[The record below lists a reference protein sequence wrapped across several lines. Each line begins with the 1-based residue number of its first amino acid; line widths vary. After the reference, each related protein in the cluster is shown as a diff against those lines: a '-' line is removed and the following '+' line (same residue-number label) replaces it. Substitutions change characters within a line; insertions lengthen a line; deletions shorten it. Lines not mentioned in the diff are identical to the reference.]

1 MSERY
6 KYSTKTTQRK
16 LDNYSVKNSLKIV
29 WKMIV
34 LMNITYWG
42 KEREKE
48 IIVRYLTKDPKLSAA
63 QEQMK
68 IVNLLTNTDRELFE
82 EALGL
87 WHEK

>member
-1 MSERY
+1 MKDDRSDEY
-6 KYSTKTTQRK
+6 NLLRK
-16 LDNYSVKNSLKIV
+16 
-29 WKMIV
+29 
-34 LMNITYWG
+34 G
-42 KEREKE
+42 EKE

>member
-1 MSERY
+1 MKDDCSDEY
-6 KYSTKTTQRK
+6 NLLRK
-16 LDNYSVKNSLKIV
+16 
-29 WKMIV
+29 
-34 LMNITYWG
+34 G
-42 KEREKE
+42 EKE

-68 IVNLLTNTDRELFE
+68 IENLLTNTDRELFE

>member
-1 MSERY
+1 
-6 KYSTKTTQRK
+6 
-16 LDNYSVKNSLKIV
+16 
-29 WKMIV
+29 MIV

>member
-6 KYSTKTTQRK
+6 RYSTKTTQRK
-16 LDNYSVKNSLKIV
+16 LDNYSIKNSLKIV
-29 WKMIV
+29 WKMII
-34 LMNITYWG
+34 LMDVTYW
-42 KEREKE
+42 ERE
-48 IIVRYLTKDPKLSAA
+48 IIVRYLTKDSKLSAA
-63 QEQMK
+63 QELVK

>member
-1 MSERY
+1 MKDDCSD
-6 KYSTKTTQRK
+6 KYNLLRK
-16 LDNYSVKNSLKIV
+16 
-29 WKMIV
+29 
-34 LMNITYWG
+34 G
-42 KEREKE
+42 EKE

-68 IVNLLTNTDRELFE
+68 IVNLLTNIDRELFE

>member
-6 KYSTKTTQRK
+6 RYSTKTTQRK
-16 LDNYSVKNSLKIV
+16 LDNYSIKNSLKIV
-29 WKMIV
+29 WKMIILTDV
-34 LMNITYWG
+34 TYW
-42 KEREKE
+42 ERE
-48 IIVRYLTKDPKLSAA
+48 IIVRYLTKDSKLPAV
-63 QEQMK
+63 QELVR

>member
-6 KYSTKTTQRK
+6 RYSTKTTQRK
-16 LDNYSVKNSLKIV
+16 LDNYSVKYNLLRK
-29 WKMIV
+29 
-34 LMNITYWG
+34 G
-42 KEREKE
+42 EKE

>member
-1 MSERY
+1 M
-6 KYSTKTTQRK
+6 KDDYSDEYNLLRK
-16 LDNYSVKNSLKIV
+16 
-29 WKMIV
+29 
-34 LMNITYWG
+34 G
-42 KEREKE
+42 EKE

>member
-1 MSERY
+1 
-6 KYSTKTTQRK
+6 
-16 LDNYSVKNSLKIV
+16 
-29 WKMIV
+29 MIILTDV
-34 LMNITYWG
+34 TYW
-42 KEREKE
+42 ERE

-68 IVNLLTNTDRELFE
+68 IVNLLINTDRELFE

>member
-1 MSERY
+1 M
-6 KYSTKTTQRK
+6 
-16 LDNYSVKNSLKIV
+16 
-29 WKMIV
+29 
-34 LMNITYWG
+34 
-42 KEREKE
+42 
-48 IIVRYLTKDPKLSAA
+48 PKLSAA

>member
-6 KYSTKTTQRK
+6 RYSTKTTQRK
-16 LDNYSVKNSLKIV
+16 LDNYSIKNSLKIV
-29 WKMIV
+29 WKMIILADV
-34 LMNITYWG
+34 TYW
-42 KEREKE
+42 ERE
-48 IIVRYLTKDPKLSAA
+48 IIVRYLTKDSKLSAA
-63 QEQMK
+63 QELVK